1 MTEPATPQPGYR
13 WFASGDINAF
23 FALSFDN
30 LALLAVMSSI
40 LIGVFQLPAAI
51 VLGRMVPGT
60 AMGVLCGDLIYSWLA
75 FRLARREARQDVCA
89 MPFGIDTPSLFA
101 LSFGVI
107 GPAYVASHDADLA
120 WQVGTAV
127 LFIMGIAKIMASF
140 FGESLRRA
148 LPAPALIAVLGAV
161 AVALIMFFPF
171 TKLLAEPI
179 GGMVALGVVLLTLVG
194 GVRLPGN
201 FPVVPLA
208 VLLGAA
214 CIGVAA
220 LFGYHTPPR
229 AASGAELGLYLPA
242 LDLKFFS
249 ALPLALRYL
258 PIALPIALVTVIG
271 GVDNVES
278 ARLAGD
284 HYRTRDILL
293 GEGVATLVAS
303 LCGGVIQNTPYIG
316 HPAYKQMGARAGYT
330 LATGVFIGLGA
341 ITGVIGLVLGAV
353 PESLLVPI
361 LIYVGLQMA
370 AQAAH
375 ATERRHLEA
384 LPLALVPVI
393 AYLVNL
399 EIASVTGEAHVDSA
413 TLSVA
418 LQSSLLSLSMLGN
431 GFVITSMVWVAL
443 LVWIID
449 KRFMAC
455 LLLCVAASLMTLV
468 GLMHS
473 PYPDGRLFWP
483 GASTP
488 SPVFSLAV
496 GYLLLGL
503 VCVTLGRG
511 TLAARQSVPRP

>member
-1 MTEPATPQPGYR
+1 MSSAPSPAIRYR
-13 WFASGDINAF
+13 WFAVGDINAF

-40 LIGVFQLPAAI
+40 LIGVFRLPAEV

-75 FRLARREARQDVCA
+75 FRLARSEQRADVCA

-107 GPAYVASHDADLA
+107 GPAYLASHDADLA

-127 LFIMGIAKIMASF
+127 LFVMGVAKMIASF
-140 FGESLRRA
+140 CGESLRRA
-148 LPAPALIAVLGAV
+148 LPAPALIAVLSAV

-171 TKLLAEPI
+171 TKLMAEPI
-179 GGMVALGVVLLTLVG
+179 GGMVALGVVLLALVG
-194 GVRLPGN
+194 RVRVPGN
-201 FPVVPLA
+201 LPVVPIA
-208 VLLGAA
+208 MLLGAA
-214 CIGVAA
+214 CIGLAA
-220 LFGYHTPPR
+220 LLGYHTPPR

-249 ALPLALRYL
+249 ALPMALRYM

-278 ARLAGD
+278 ARAAGD

-293 GEGVATLVAS
+293 GEGIATLVAS

-330 LATGVFIGLGA
+330 LATGLFIGLGA
-341 ITGVIGLVLGAV
+341 VTGVIGLVLGAV

-370 AQAAH
+370 AQATY
-375 ATERRHLEA
+375 ATERRYLEA

-399 EIASVTGEAHVDSA
+399 EIASVTGEAHVDTTSLSA
-413 TLSVA
+413 A
-418 LQSSLLSLSMLGN
+418 LQGSAAQSLYAGQRLSSSPRWCGSLCWCGSSTG
-431 GFVITSMVWVAL
+431 GA
-443 LVWIID
+443 
-449 KRFMAC
+449 
-455 LLLCVAASLMTLV
+455 
-468 GLMHS
+468 
-473 PYPDGRLFWP
+473 WP
-483 GASTP
+483 
-488 SPVFSLAV
+488 V
-496 GYLLLGL
+496 
-503 VCVTLGRG
+503 
-511 TLAARQSVPRP
+511 

>member
-1 MTEPATPQPGYR
+1 
-13 WFASGDINAF
+13 
-23 FALSFDN
+23 
-30 LALLAVMSSI
+30 
-40 LIGVFQLPAAI
+40 
-51 VLGRMVPGT
+51 
-60 AMGVLCGDLIYSWLA
+60 
-75 FRLARREARQDVCA
+75 

-107 GPAYVASHDADLA
+107 GPAYLAGHDANLA
-120 WQVGTAV
+120 WQVGAAV
-127 LFIMGIAKIMASF
+127 LFTMGVAKIIASF
-140 FGESLRRA
+140 CGEALRRA
-148 LPAPALIAVLGAV
+148 LPAPALIAVLSAV

-194 GVRLPGN
+194 RVRAPGN
-201 FPVVPLA
+201 LPVVPLA

-214 CIGVAA
+214 CIGVASI
-220 LFGYHTPPR
+220 FGYHTPPR
-229 AASGAELGLYLPA
+229 AASGAALGLYLPG
-242 LDLKFFS
+242 LDLGLFS
-249 ALPLALRYL
+249 ALPLAMRYL

-284 HYRTRDILL
+284 RYRTRDILL
-293 GEGVATLVAS
+293 GEGLATLVAS

-330 LATGVFIGLGA
+330 LATGCFIGLGA
-341 ITGVIGLVLGAV
+341 VTGVIGLVLGAV

-370 AQAAH
+370 AQATH

-384 LPLALVPVI
+384 LPLALVPAI

-399 EIASVTGEAHVDSA
+399 ELASVMGEAHIGTA
-413 TLSVA
+413 TLSAA
-418 LQSSLLSLSMLGN
+418 LQASLTSLLMLGN

-449 KRFMAC
+449 RRFLAC
-455 LLLCVAASLMTLV
+455 LVLCLAAALMTVV

-473 PYPDGRLFWP
+473 PYPDARLFWP
-483 GASTP
+483 GAATP
-488 SPVFSLAV
+488 SVVFALAT
-496 GYLLLGL
+496 GYLLLGVL
-503 VCVTLGRG
+503 CLALGRG
-511 TLAARQSVPRP
+511 TRALSQAREQPEAPNDARR